1 MKYID
6 SQSLS
11 PYYNLAV
18 EEYILKNF
26 SLDEEF
32 IFLWQNTPTIVV
44 GNNQNTIEEINMKF
58 VKDNNISVVRRMSGG
73 GAVYQDSGNLNFTF
87 FASVS
92 ENSRISMKKYAY
104 PIVNALKDMGVPA
117 EVSGRND
124 ITVEGK
130 KVSGNAQRIFKNKIL
145 HHGTLL
151 FDSDLDVLE
160 KSLKVGIDK
169 IKSKGIKSIRSRVA
183 NISDHMPKKI
193 NIQSFQKILLKYLFK
208 GKEPEQYHMSEKDFN
223 EINRLVKEK
232 YATWNWNYGQSPN
245 YTLKN
250 SSRFSG
256 GKFEC
261 YLDVQNGIIQ
271 NNKIHGDFLSVKD
284 IADIEIELNG
294 KKYERETLADTLS
307 KFDLIS
313 YFGSISL
320 EEILSVFFG

>member
-87 FASVS
+87 FVSVS

-104 PIVNALKDMGVPA
+104 PIANALKDMGVPA

-151 FDSDLDVLE
+151 FDSDLCVLE

-169 IKSKGIKSIRSRVA
+169 IKSKGIKSIRSRVT

-193 NIQSFQKILLKYLFK
+193 NIQSFQKILLKHLFK
-208 GKEPEQYHMSEKDFN
+208 GKEPEQHHLSEKDFN

-256 GKFEC
+256 GKLEC